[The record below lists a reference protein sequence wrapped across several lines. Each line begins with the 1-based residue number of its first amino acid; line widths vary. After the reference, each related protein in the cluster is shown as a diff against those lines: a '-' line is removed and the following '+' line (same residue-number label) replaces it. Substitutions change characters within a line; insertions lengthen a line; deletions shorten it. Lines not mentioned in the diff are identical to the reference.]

1 MFVVLRKLGWFFKEH
16 RRRYLIALMLLMA
29 LNVIEV
35 VPPDLLGNAI
45 NEMNQGAMTPI
56 LLLQTVMLYGGLAA
70 VSYFFTFVWMFQ
82 LFGGGNV
89 LQRTLRSRLMAQF
102 LRMTPAF
109 FEKNRTGD
117 LMARATNDL
126 NAVAQ
131 TAGFGILTLI
141 DSTTYSATI
150 LLTMGTL
157 ISWKLTLLSLLP
169 LPVIAWLMTKY
180 GKVLHERFTLA
191 QDSFGDMNDRVL
203 ETIAGIR
210 VVRAYVQEEAEV
222 RRFDDTTEDVYQ
234 KNVAVAR
241 IDALFEPTIK
251 ILVGASY
258 LTGLGYG
265 TYMVFQSQLTLGQ
278 LTTFNIYLGMLI
290 WPMLAIGEL
299 INIMQRGN
307 ASLDRVMETL
317 AQQPVVEDASELPY
331 SMQAAGTAGT
341 AANLRET
348 LSTVDVLEAE
358 SAVTGVIAEPGCLEF
373 DRVTF
378 RYPLSADDNL
388 REISLTIRPGETLGI
403 VGRTGSGKST
413 LIKQLLREY
422 PAGTGALLIGG
433 ARIEQIPLA
442 QLHGWLGY
450 VPQEAMLFSRTVEE
464 NVRFGAPDASDVQMA
479 QALDMACFTKD
490 IELLPNGIR
499 TLVGEKGVSLSGGQK
514 QRIALARALVTDP
527 EILLMD
533 DAMSAVDART
543 EAHIVEAIRRAR
555 QGRTTLIATHRL
567 SAVLHADWIV
577 VLEDGRIAEQGTHG
591 SLLRAGGWYREQY
604 VRQQTEEDGAG
615 SEYDIVVD
623 DALSDDGPSERA
635 DAVASTVSVNRTSAP
650 ASVPTSGVRV

>member
-1 MFVVLRKLGWFFKEH
+1 MVNVLRKLRWFFKEH
-16 RRRYLIALMLLMA
+16 RRRYLLALTLLMV

-35 VPPDLLGNAI
+35 APPALLGNAI
-45 NEMNQGAMTPI
+45 NDMNQGTMTPL
-56 LLLQTVMLYGGLAA
+56 LLLQTVGLYGGLAV

-141 DSTTYSATI
+141 DSTTFSATI
-150 LLTMGTL
+150 LLAMGTL

-180 GKVLHERFTLA
+180 GKVLHERFTIA

-210 VVRAYVQEEAEV
+210 VVRAYVQEEAED
-222 RRFDDTTEDVYQ
+222 RRFADTTEDVYR
-234 KNVAVAR
+234 KNIAVAR

-278 LTTFNIYLGMLI
+278 LTSFNIYLGMLI

-307 ASLDRVMETL
+307 ASLDRVLETL
-317 AQQPVVEDASELPY
+317 AQQPDVEDA
-331 SMQAAGTAGT
+331 
-341 AANLRET
+341 
-348 LSTVDVLEAE
+348 AE
-358 SAVTGVIAEPGCLEF
+358 SAGSTRAAAERREATSAVEATSVLGALAATTAGPGCVEF

-422 PAGTGALLIGG
+422 PAGTGALRIGG
-433 ARIEQIPLA
+433 VSIEQIPLA

-450 VPQEAMLFSRTVEE
+450 VPQEAMLFSRSVEE
-464 NVRFGAPDASDVQMA
+464 NVRFGASDASDAQMA
-479 QALDMACFTKD
+479 QALEMACFSKD

-514 QRIALARALVTDP
+514 QRIALARALVTNP
-527 EILLMD
+527 EMLLMD

-555 QGRTTLIATHRL
+555 QDRTTLIATHRL

-577 VLEDGRIAEQGTHG
+577 VLEDGRIVEQGTHA
-591 SLLRAGGWYREQY
+591 SLLRADGWYREQY
-604 VRQQTEEDGAG
+604 LRQRTDEGGEE
-615 SEYDIVVD
+615 SEYDLSVD
-623 DALSDDGPSERA
+623 DGDSSDHAQAVSSALS
-635 DAVASTVSVNRTSAP
+635 ASTSTA
-650 ASVPTSGVRV
+650 SGVRI

>member
-1 MFVVLRKLGWFFKEH
+1 MVNVLRKLGWFFKEH
-16 RRRYLIALMLLMA
+16 RRRYLLALTLLMV

-35 VPPDLLGNAI
+35 VPPALLGNAI
-45 NEMNQGAMTPI
+45 NDMNQGTMTPL
-56 LLLQTVMLYGGLAA
+56 LLLQTVGLYGGLAV
-70 VSYFFTFVWMFQ
+70 VSYVFTFVWMFQ

-141 DSTTYSATI
+141 DSTTFSATI
-150 LLTMGTL
+150 LLAMGTL

-169 LPVIAWLMTKY
+169 LPVIAWMMTKY
-180 GKVLHERFTLA
+180 GKVLHERFTIA

-210 VVRAYVQEEAEV
+210 VVRAYVQEEAEN
-222 RRFDDTTEDVYQ
+222 RRFADTTEDVYR
-234 KNVAVAR
+234 KNIAVAR

-278 LTTFNIYLGMLI
+278 LTSFNIYLGMLI

-307 ASLDRVMETL
+307 ASLDRVLETL
-317 AQQPVVEDASELPY
+317 ARQPDVEDA
-331 SMQAAGTAGT
+331 
-341 AANLRET
+341 
-348 LSTVDVLEAE
+348 AE
-358 SAVTGVIAEPGCLEF
+358 SAGSTRTAALDALAATGAVGATSAVAVGPGCVEF

-378 RYPLSADDNL
+378 RYPQSADDNL

-422 PAGTGALLIGG
+422 PAGTGDLRIGG
-433 ARIEQIPLA
+433 VSIERIPLA

-464 NVRFGAPDASDVQMA
+464 NVRFGASDASNDQMA
-479 QALDMACFTKD
+479 QALEMACFSKD

-514 QRIALARALVTDP
+514 QRIALARALVTNP
-527 EILLMD
+527 EMLLMD

-555 QGRTTLIATHRL
+555 QDRTTLIATHRL

-577 VLEDGRIAEQGTHG
+577 VLEDGRIVEQGTHAN
-591 SLLRAGGWYREQY
+591 LLRAGGWYREQY
-604 VRQQTEEDGAG
+604 LRQRTEEGG
-615 SEYDIVVD
+615 EESEYEISVD
-623 DALSDDGPSERA
+623 DGGSSDHAQAVSSALS
-635 DAVASTVSVNRTSAP
+635 ASTSTA
-650 ASVPTSGVRV
+650 SGVRI

>member
-1 MFVVLRKLGWFFKEH
+1 MVNVLRKLGWFFKEH
-16 RRRYLIALMLLMA
+16 RRRYLLALTLLMV

-35 VPPDLLGNAI
+35 VPPALLGNAI
-45 NEMNQGAMTPI
+45 NDMNQGTMTPL
-56 LLLQTVMLYGGLAA
+56 LLLQTVGLYGGLAV

-141 DSTTYSATI
+141 DSTTFSAVI
-150 LLTMGTL
+150 LLAMGTL

-180 GKVLHERFTLA
+180 GKVLHERFTIA

-210 VVRAYVQEEAEV
+210 VVRAYVQEEAEN
-222 RRFDDTTEDVYQ
+222 RRFADTTEDVYR
-234 KNVAVAR
+234 KNIAVAR

-278 LTTFNIYLGMLI
+278 LTSFNIYLGMLI

-307 ASLDRVMETL
+307 ASLDRVLETL
-317 AQQPVVEDASELPY
+317 AQQPDVEDA
-331 SMQAAGTAGT
+331 
-341 AANLRET
+341 
-348 LSTVDVLEAE
+348 AE
-358 SAVTGVIAEPGCLEF
+358 SAGSTRTAASALGALAATAAVGAKSAVAVGPGCVEF
-373 DRVTF
+373 DCVTF
-378 RYPLSADDNL
+378 RYPQSADDNL

-422 PAGTGALLIGG
+422 PAGSGALRIGG
-433 ARIEQIPLA
+433 VSIERIPLA

-450 VPQEAMLFSRTVEE
+450 VPQEALLFSRTVEE
-464 NVRFGAPDASDVQMA
+464 NVRFGASDASNDQMA
-479 QALDMACFTKD
+479 QALEMACFSKD
-490 IELLPNGIR
+490 IELLPNGIK

-514 QRIALARALVTDP
+514 QRIALARALVTNP
-527 EILLMD
+527 EMLLMD

-555 QGRTTLIATHRL
+555 QDRTTLIATHRL

-577 VLEDGRIAEQGTHG
+577 VLEDGRIVEQGTHAN
-591 SLLRAGGWYREQY
+591 LLRAGGWYREQY
-604 VRQQTEEDGAG
+604 LRQRTEEGG
-615 SEYDIVVD
+615 EESEYEISVD
-623 DALSDDGPSERA
+623 DGGSSDHAQAVSSALS
-635 DAVASTVSVNRTSAP
+635 ASTSTA
-650 ASVPTSGVRV
+650 SGVRI